1 MLFTRASPKEMPLNA
16 SRQNTADTDDCNT
29 LLNEAQFHLC
39 NHDFSSEIFV
49 INEREHVYH
58 IHLKPNSIHCYAAMM
73 KSSTV
78 EKFWPYKMHPVI
90 AQLPAHYLPISI
102 NEGH

>member
-16 SRQNTADTDDCNT
+16 SRQNTADSDDCNT

-49 INEREHVYH
+49 INE
-58 IHLKPNSIHCYAAMM
+58 
-73 KSSTV
+73 
-78 EKFWPYKMHPVI
+78 
-90 AQLPAHYLPISI
+90 
-102 NEGH
+102 